1 MPVSRLGASP
11 PRKGCRKILVREQP
25 GSSSGTYSYIVMGLY
40 HGEHNMASWSSG
52 RPSNA
57 RRITLSLS
65 DELKNTLVRT
75 KALTGK
81 SFNFQIIEALRG
93 LTAATPPAVVP
104 GPCQVTRPIVPTK
117 YASMREQK
125 VTLPSPWK

>member
-1 MPVSRLGASP
+1 
-11 PRKGCRKILVREQP
+11 
-25 GSSSGTYSYIVMGLY
+25 
-40 HGEHNMASWSSG
+40 MASWSSG

-93 LTAATPPAVVP
+93 LTAPTPPAYVSIAQVRGLPILADECQKYP
-104 GPCQVTRPIVPTK
+104 GGGSLTHHGDDFIWSSEVFTIFPV
-117 YASMREQK
+117 
-125 VTLPSPWK
+125 

>member
-1 MPVSRLGASP
+1 
-11 PRKGCRKILVREQP
+11 
-25 GSSSGTYSYIVMGLY
+25 
-40 HGEHNMASWSSG
+40 MASWSSG

-81 SFNFQIIEALRG
+81 SFNFQIIEALRS

-104 GPCQVTRPIVPTK
+104 GPCQVTRPLLPSK
-117 YASMREQK
+117 YARMREQK
-125 VTLPSPWK
+125 IAPNMPWKIN

>member
-1 MPVSRLGASP
+1 
-11 PRKGCRKILVREQP
+11 
-25 GSSSGTYSYIVMGLY
+25 
-40 HGEHNMASWSSG
+40 MASWSSG

-81 SFNFQIIEALRG
+81 SFNFQICEALKG
-93 LTAATPPAVVP
+93 ITASTPPAVVP
-104 GPCQVTRPIVPTK
+104 GPCQVPRPLLPSK

-125 VTLPSPWK
+125 IIPNMPWKIN